1 VVISLLVA
9 TLASYT
15 ALDLATRITASKG
28 RAARLWLVG
37 GAFSMGTGIWSMHF
51 IGMLAFS
58 LPVPMGYD
66 APITMLSMVIAVVV
80 SGFALYIVSRDTL
93 AAQNLLLGAVLMGI
107 GIASMHYTGMAAMQT
122 SPPIQYDP
130 LLFSASIVIAIL
142 ASLAALAIAFSLRS
156 DSVWMIYAKYA
167 AAVVMGLAITG
178 MHYTGMAAAR
188 FAPDTICL
196 SGPGVDNSWM
206 AGVIAL
212 ITFLILS
219 TTRVLSLFDARLATR
234 TARMAQSLQKVNA
247 ELKHMVLHDAL
258 TQLPNRLLLE
268 DRIGQAIGA
277 CARSGA
283 RCAVLFVDLDRFKTV
298 NDSLGHFIGDELL
311 RAVADRLRAA
321 IRAED
326 TVSRLGGDEF
336 VVLLRSVQ
344 GPEDVAVVARKIVE
358 TLGAPVHAQGNE
370 LCVTPSVGATLYPDH
385 GTSARALITNA
396 DAAMYHVKKAGRNG
410 FQLFR
415 PDMSTFFPDRLALE
429 NDLRKAIERRE
440 LELHYQPKIDVRSG
454 APTGMEAL
462 VRWRHPERGL
472 VTPNEFIPLAEETG
486 LIIPL
491 GHWVLREACRQN
503 KAWQDEGLTPLRTAI
518 NISAAQL
525 RNDDLAENVLAVLRE
540 TGLAAEY
547 LEIEITESVVMQ
559 NAPAALAT
567 LDKLS
572 RMGIHLAVDDFGTGY
587 SSLSYLKRF
596 PLNTLKIDA
605 SFIRDLS
612 RDNNDA
618 LIVQAIIALAHSL
631 RLEVVAEGVED
642 ATQLGFLQKFG
653 SDQYQGFLHS
663 KPLPAAEFARLLRS
677 PQGPEAEPVPA

>member
-1 VVISLLVA
+1 
-9 TLASYT
+9 
-15 ALDLATRITASKG
+15 
-28 RAARLWLVG
+28 
-37 GAFSMGTGIWSMHF
+37 
-51 IGMLAFS
+51 
-58 LPVPMGYD
+58 
-66 APITMLSMVIAVVV
+66 
-80 SGFALYIVSRDTL
+80 
-93 AAQNLLLGAVLMGI
+93 
-107 GIASMHYTGMAAMQT
+107 
-122 SPPIQYDP
+122 
-130 LLFSASIVIAIL
+130 
-142 ASLAALAIAFSLRS
+142 
-156 DSVWMIYAKYA
+156 
-167 AAVVMGLAITG
+167 
-178 MHYTGMAAAR
+178 
-188 FAPDTICL
+188 
-196 SGPGVDNSWM
+196 M

-212 ITFLILS
+212 VTFLILS

-298 NDSLGHFIGDELL
+298 NDSLGHFVGDELL

-344 GPEDVAVVARKIVE
+344 HEDDVNLVARKIVE
-358 TLGAPVHAQGNE
+358 TLGAPVLAQGHE
-370 LCVTPSVGATLYPDH
+370 LCVTPSVGATIFPDH

-396 DAAMYHVKKAGRNG
+396 DAAMYHVKKSGRNG

-415 PDMSTFFPDRLALE
+415 PDMSTFFPERLALE

-454 APTGMEAL
+454 VTTGMEAL
-462 VRWRHPERGL
+462 VRWRHPSRGL
-472 VTPNEFIPLAEETG
+472 ITPNEFIPLAEETG

-518 NISAAQL
+518 NISAVQL
-525 RNDDLAENVLAVLRE
+525 RNDELAENVLAVLRD

-587 SSLSYLKRF
+587 SSLAYLKRF

-605 SFIRDLS
+605 SFIRDMS

-631 RLEVVAEGVED
+631 RLQVVAEGVED

-663 KPLPAAEFARLLRS
+663 KPLPAAEFARLLRA